1 LLHLVSVVARG
12 DGSIDEPPLTPPRDY
27 NAGCSSPR
35 LASREISG
43 PFSIKPSRMRSV
55 VRLTASATSALPR
68 WLLLAIC
75 ITYASFGLFGRD
87 PWKNEDAA
95 GFGVMW
101 TMANGDARDWLL
113 PNLLGKAP
121 TADGPLMYWLGAS
134 AIRLLSPWVDASN
147 ASRVVTGLLFCLACA
162 FVWYSAYLLG
172 RRDEAQP
179 FKYAFGGEPEPRD
192 YGRTLADGALLIL
205 LACFGL
211 AERGHE
217 TTPQLAQFAG
227 TAMLLYALVRSLDKP
242 IHGGLVWGLA
252 IGVVGLSSSPVLVFA
267 LLLCTLAMT
276 IIVKQVRAAPLLIY
290 GLPVAI
296 VLIAAWVLPT
306 LHYFPDDGEW
316 WLRQWWRNS
325 FSYFSGTPGS
335 IFGYAI
341 KNLPLFTW
349 PAWPLALWA
358 FVSWGGLRRS
368 PHVGVPLSII
378 GPLLVLVVLQAH
390 ETNRL
395 FMLLLPPLS
404 VLATFAL
411 PTLKRGAINAIDWFA
426 MLSFTIIGSLVWL
439 VWTAGMFGFPASMA
453 RNLARL
459 APGFHPEFKLISFAC
474 AVAVTV
480 CWFLLARWRLARHP
494 KVLWRSV
501 VLSSAGTTLMWVLL
515 MTLWLPVVNYSRTYR
530 DVAEQIAD
538 HLPPDYTCISP
549 VRLGDAQIATF
560 AYFGGM
566 HFAFDEDCDVI
577 LRQDPADYGEPSSMS
592 AFQWKLV
599 WEGRRVADRDERF
612 RLYVRIERPT
622 PPAKKPLRPK
632 SLRRTQ

>member
-1 LLHLVSVVARG
+1 
-12 DGSIDEPPLTPPRDY
+12 
-27 NAGCSSPR
+27 
-35 LASREISG
+35 
-43 PFSIKPSRMRSV
+43 MRSV

-75 ITYASFGLFGRD
+75 IVYASFGLFGRD

-101 TMANGDARDWLL
+101 TMANGSVKDWLL
-113 PNLLGKAP
+113 PNLVGKAL
-121 TADGPLMYWLGAS
+121 TGDGPFIYWFGAGF
-134 AIRLLSPWVDASN
+134 IRLLSPWVDASN
-147 ASRVVTGLLFCLACA
+147 ASRIVTGLFFCLACA
-162 FVWYSAYLLG
+162 FVWYTAYLLG

-227 TAMLLYALVRSLDKP
+227 TAMLLYGLVRSCDKP
-242 IHGGLVWGLA
+242 IQGALIWGAA
-252 IGVVGLSSSPVLVFA
+252 IGLVGLSSSPVLVLA
-267 LLLCTLAMT
+267 LLLSTLAMT
-276 IIVKQVRAAPLLIY
+276 VIVREVRPFHLIVL
-290 GLPVAI
+290 GLPVAV
-296 VLIAAWVLPT
+296 VLIGAWVLT
-306 LHYFPDDGEW
+306 VLHLYPDDGEW
-316 WLRQWWRNS
+316 WLRQWWRGS
-325 FSYFSGTPGS
+325 FDAFSGSPVQALS
-335 IFGYAI
+335 YAI

-349 PAWPLALWA
+349 PAWPLAIWT

-368 PHVGVPLSII
+368 PHVGVPLSVI
-378 GPLLVLVVLQAH
+378 GPLLALVILQSH
-390 ETNRL
+390 QSNRL

-426 MLSFTIIGSLVWL
+426 MLSFTLLATFVWL
-439 VWTAGMFGFPASMA
+439 VWTASLYGFPAPLA

-459 APGFHPEFKLISFAC
+459 APGFQPEFKILSFVC

-480 CWFLLARWRLARHP
+480 CWFWLARWRLTRHP

-530 DVAEQIAD
+530 DVAVQIAD
-538 HLPPDYTCISP
+538 HLPTDYTCISP

-577 LRQDPADYGEPSSMS
+577 LRQDTQDYGEPSSIS
-592 AFQWKLV
+592 PFEWKLV

-612 RLYVRIERPT
+612 RLYVRIVRPV
-622 PPAKKPLRPK
+622 PPVKRPAPRT
-632 SLRRTQ
+632 LRRRTD

>member
-1 LLHLVSVVARG
+1 
-12 DGSIDEPPLTPPRDY
+12 
-27 NAGCSSPR
+27 
-35 LASREISG
+35 
-43 PFSIKPSRMRSV
+43 
-55 VRLTASATSALPR
+55 
-68 WLLLAIC
+68 
-75 ITYASFGLFGRD
+75 
-87 PWKNEDAA
+87 
-95 GFGVMW
+95 
-101 TMANGDARDWLL
+101 
-113 PNLLGKAP
+113 
-121 TADGPLMYWLGAS
+121 
-134 AIRLLSPWVDASN
+134 
-147 ASRVVTGLLFCLACA
+147 VVTGLLFCIACA
-162 FVWYSAYLLG
+162 FVWYTAYLLG

-227 TAMLLYALVRSLDKP
+227 TAMLLYGLVRSCDKP
-242 IHGGLVWGLA
+242 IQGAVIWGAA
-252 IGVVGLSSSPVLVFA
+252 IGFVGLSSSPVLVLA
-267 LLLCTLAMT
+267 LLICTLAMT
-276 IIVKQVRAAPLLIY
+276 VIVREVRPFYLVVLGVPIAVILI
-290 GLPVAI
+290 G
-296 VLIAAWVLPT
+296 AWVWPV
-306 LHYFPDDGEW
+306 LHFYPDDGEW

-325 FSYFSGTPGS
+325 FDSFSGSPIQALS
-335 IFGYAI
+335 YAL

-349 PAWPLALWA
+349 PAWPLAIWT
-358 FVSWGGLRRS
+358 FVSWSGLRRS
-368 PHVGVPLSII
+368 PHVAVPLSVI
-378 GPLLVLVVLQAH
+378 GPLLVLVILQSH
-390 ETNRL
+390 QSNRL

-426 MLSFTIIGSLVWL
+426 MLSFTLLATFVWL
-439 VWTAGMFGFPASMA
+439 VWTAGLYGFPAPLA
-453 RNLARL
+453 RNLSRL
-459 APGFHPEFKLISFAC
+459 APGFQPEFKILSFVC
-474 AVAVTV
+474 AVAVTI
-480 CWFLLARWRLARHP
+480 CWFSLARWRLARHP

-577 LRQDPADYGEPSSMS
+577 LRQDTQDYGEPSSIS
-592 AFQWKLV
+592 TFEWKLV

-612 RLYVRIERPT
+612 RLYVRIERPVA
-622 PPAKKPLRPK
+622 PVKRPRPK
-632 SLRRTQ
+632 SLHRGSD

>member
-1 LLHLVSVVARG
+1 
-12 DGSIDEPPLTPPRDY
+12 
-27 NAGCSSPR
+27 
-35 LASREISG
+35 
-43 PFSIKPSRMRSV
+43 MRNV

-68 WLLLAIC
+68 WMLLAIC
-75 ITYASFGLFGRD
+75 IIYASFGLFGRD

-101 TMANGDARDWLL
+101 TMANGSVKDWLL
-113 PNLLGKAP
+113 PNLVGKAL
-121 TADGPLMYWLGAS
+121 TADGPFVYWFGAGF
-134 AIRLLSPWVDASN
+134 IRLLSPWVDASN
-147 ASRVVTGLLFCLACA
+147 ASRVVTGLLFCIACA
-162 FVWYSAYLLG
+162 FVWYTAYLLG

-227 TAMLLYALVRSLDKP
+227 TAMLLYGLVRSCDKP
-242 IHGGLVWGLA
+242 VQGALVWGAA
-252 IGVVGLSSSPVLVFA
+252 IGFVGLSSSPVLVLA

-276 IIVKQVRAAPLLIY
+276 VIVREVRPYHLLAI
-290 GLPVAI
+290 GVPVAVI
-296 VLIAAWVLPT
+296 MISAWVWT
-306 LHYFPDDGEW
+306 VLHVYPDDGEW

-325 FSYFSGTPGS
+325 FDSFSGSPILALS
-335 IFGYAI
+335 YAV

-349 PAWPLALWA
+349 PAWPLAIWT
-358 FVSWGGLRRS
+358 FVSWSGLRRS
-368 PHVGVPLSII
+368 PHVAVPVSVI
-378 GPLLVLVVLQAH
+378 GPLLVLVILQSH
-390 ETNRL
+390 QSNRL

-426 MLSFTIIGSLVWL
+426 MLSFTLLATFVWL
-439 VWTAGMFGFPASMA
+439 VWSAGLFGFPAPLA
-453 RNLARL
+453 HNLARL
-459 APGFHPEFKLISFAC
+459 APGFHPEFKILSFVC

-480 CWFLLARWRLARHP
+480 CWFSLARWRLARHP

-577 LRQDPADYGEPSSMS
+577 LRQDTQDFGEPSSIS
-592 AFQWKLV
+592 AFEWKLV
-599 WEGRRVADRDERF
+599 WEGRRAADRDERF
-612 RLYVRIERPT
+612 RLYVRIERPV
-622 PPAKKPLRPK
+622 APLKRAQPK
-632 SLRRTQ
+632 SLRPARK

>member
-1 LLHLVSVVARG
+1 
-12 DGSIDEPPLTPPRDY
+12 
-27 NAGCSSPR
+27 
-35 LASREISG
+35 
-43 PFSIKPSRMRSV
+43 MRSV

-113 PNLLGKAP
+113 PNLVGKAP

-134 AIRLLSPWVDASN
+134 AIRILSPWVDASN

-227 TAMLLYALVRSLDKP
+227 TAMLIYGLVRSLDKP
-242 IHGGLVWGLA
+242 IHGGLVWGVA

-276 IIVKQVRAAPLLIY
+276 IVVKQVRAAPLLIF
-290 GLPVAI
+290 GLPVA
-296 VLIAAWVLPT
+296 VLLIAAWVLPT
-306 LHYFPDDGEW
+306 LHFFPDDGEW

-325 FSYFSGTPGS
+325 FSYFSATPGS
-335 IFGYAI
+335 IFGYAM

-349 PAWPLALWA
+349 PAWPLAVWA
-358 FVSWGGLRRS
+358 FVSWGGMRRS

-390 ETNRL
+390 ESNRL

-439 VWTAGMFGFPASMA
+439 VWTAGMFGFPAPMA

-459 APGFHPEFKLISFAC
+459 APGFHPEFKLISFVC

-480 CWFLLARWRLARHP
+480 CWFMLARWRLARHP

-560 AYFGGM
+560 AYFGDM
-566 HFAFDEDCDVI
+566 HFSFDEDCDVI
-577 LRQDPADYGEPSSMS
+577 LRQDTQDFGEPSSMS
-592 AFQWKLV
+592 NFVWKLV

-612 RLYVRIERPT
+612 RLYVRIDRPT
-622 PPAKKPLRPK
+622 PPVKRRPWRPK
-632 SLRRTQ
+632 KSG

>member
-1 LLHLVSVVARG
+1 
-12 DGSIDEPPLTPPRDY
+12 
-27 NAGCSSPR
+27 
-35 LASREISG
+35 
-43 PFSIKPSRMRSV
+43 M
-55 VRLTASATSALPR
+55 
-68 WLLLAIC
+68 LLAIC
-75 ITYASFGLFGRD
+75 IIYASFGLFGRD

-101 TMANGDARDWLL
+101 TMANGSVKDRLL
-113 PNLLGKAP
+113 PNLVGKAL
-121 TADGPLMYWLGAS
+121 TADGPFVYWFGAGF
-134 AIRLLSPWVDASN
+134 IRLLSPWVDASN
-147 ASRVVTGLLFCLACA
+147 ASRVVTALLFCIACA
-162 FVWYSAYLLG
+162 FVWYTAYLLG

-217 TTPQLAQFAG
+217 TTPELAQFAG
-227 TAMLLYALVRSLDKP
+227 TAMLLYGLVRSCDKP
-242 IHGGLVWGLA
+242 VQGALVWGAA
-252 IGVVGLSSSPVLVFA
+252 IGFVGLSSSPVLVLA

-276 IIVKQVRAAPLLIY
+276 VIVREVRPYHLLTI
-290 GLPVAI
+290 GVP
-296 VLIAAWVLPT
+296 IAVIMIGAWVWT
-306 LHYFPDDGEW
+306 LLHFYPDDGEW

-325 FSYFSGTPGS
+325 FDSFSGSPILALS
-335 IFGYAI
+335 YAF

-349 PAWPLALWA
+349 PAWPLAIWT
-358 FVSWGGLRRS
+358 FVSWSGLRRS
-368 PHVGVPLSII
+368 PHVAVPVSVI
-378 GPLLVLVVLQAH
+378 GPLLVLVILQSH
-390 ETNRL
+390 QSNRL

-426 MLSFTIIGSLVWL
+426 MLSFTLLATFVWL
-439 VWTAGMFGFPASMA
+439 VWSAGLFGFPAPLA

-459 APGFHPEFKLISFAC
+459 APGFHPEFKILSFVC

-480 CWFLLARWRLARHP
+480 CWFSLARWRLARHP

-577 LRQDPADYGEPSSMS
+577 LRQDTQDFGEPSSIS
-592 AFQWKLV
+592 AFEWKLV
-599 WEGRRVADRDERF
+599 WEGRRAADRDERF
-612 RLYVRIERPT
+612 RLYVRIERPV
-622 PPAKKPLRPK
+622 PPVKRAQPK
-632 SLRRTQ
+632 SLRPAGK

>member
-1 LLHLVSVVARG
+1 LLRG
-12 DGSIDEPPLTPPRDY
+12 VTASFDEPPFTPPRDY
-27 NAGCSSPR
+27 NAGCFGPVAHPAR
-35 LASREISG
+35 ISG
-43 PFSIKPSRMRSV
+43 PLSIKPSRMRSV

-87 PWKNEDAA
+87 PWKNEDAG

-113 PNLLGKAP
+113 PNLVGKAP

-227 TAMLLYALVRSLDKP
+227 TAMLLYGLVRSLDKP
-242 IHGGLVWGLA
+242 IHGGLVWGAAL
-252 IGVVGLSSSPVLVFA
+252 GVVGLSSSPVLVFA

-276 IIVKQVRAAPLLIY
+276 IVVKQIRSAPLLIF

-296 VLIAAWVLPT
+296 LLIGAWVLPT

-325 FSYFSGTPGS
+325 FSFFSGTPGS

-349 PAWPLALWA
+349 PAWPLAVWA

-439 VWTAGMFGFPASMA
+439 VWTAGMFGFPSAMA

-459 APGFHPEFKLISFAC
+459 APGFHPEFKLISFVC

-612 RLYVRIERPT
+612 RLYVRIERPV

-632 SLRRTQ
+632 SLRRAQ

>member
-1 LLHLVSVVARG
+1 MHDPSAAALLHRRSISSV
-12 DGSIDEPPLTPPRDY
+12 P
-27 NAGCSSPR
+27 SP
-35 LASREISG
+35 
-43 PFSIKPSRMRSV
+43 KRMRNV

-75 ITYASFGLFGRD
+75 IIYASFGLFGRD

-101 TMANGDARDWLL
+101 TMANGSVKDWLL
-113 PNLLGKAP
+113 PNLVGKAL
-121 TADGPLMYWLGAS
+121 TGDGPFMYWFGAGF
-134 AIRLLSPWVDASN
+134 IRLLSPWVDASN
-147 ASRVVTGLLFCLACA
+147 ASRVVTGLLFCIACA
-162 FVWYSAYLLG
+162 FVWYTAYLLG

-227 TAMLLYALVRSLDKP
+227 TAMLLYGLVRSCDKP
-242 IHGGLVWGLA
+242 IQGAVIWGAA
-252 IGVVGLSSSPVLVFA
+252 IGFVGLSSSPVLVLA
-267 LLLCTLAMT
+267 LLICTLAMT
-276 IIVKQVRAAPLLIY
+276 VIVREVRPFYLVVLGVPIAVILI
-290 GLPVAI
+290 G
-296 VLIAAWVLPT
+296 AWVWPV
-306 LHYFPDDGEW
+306 LHFYPDDGEW

-325 FSYFSGTPGS
+325 FDSFSGSPIQALS
-335 IFGYAI
+335 YAL

-349 PAWPLALWA
+349 PAWPLAIWT
-358 FVSWGGLRRS
+358 FVSWSGLRRS
-368 PHVGVPLSII
+368 PHVAVPLSVI
-378 GPLLVLVVLQAH
+378 GPLLVLVILQSH
-390 ETNRL
+390 QSNRL

-426 MLSFTIIGSLVWL
+426 MLSFTLLATFVWL
-439 VWTAGMFGFPASMA
+439 VWTAGLYGFPAPLA
-453 RNLARL
+453 RNLSRL
-459 APGFHPEFKLISFAC
+459 APGFQPEFKILSFVC
-474 AVAVTV
+474 AVAVTI
-480 CWFLLARWRLARHP
+480 CWFSLARWRLARHP

-577 LRQDPADYGEPSSMS
+577 LRQDTQDYGEPSSIS
-592 AFQWKLV
+592 TFEWKLV

-612 RLYVRIERPT
+612 RLYVRIERPVA
-622 PPAKKPLRPK
+622 PVKRPRPK
-632 SLRRTQ
+632 SLHRGSD

>member
-1 LLHLVSVVARG
+1 
-12 DGSIDEPPLTPPRDY
+12 
-27 NAGCSSPR
+27 
-35 LASREISG
+35 
-43 PFSIKPSRMRSV
+43 
-55 VRLTASATSALPR
+55 
-68 WLLLAIC
+68 
-75 ITYASFGLFGRD
+75 
-87 PWKNEDAA
+87 
-95 GFGVMW
+95 
-101 TMANGDARDWLL
+101 
-113 PNLLGKAP
+113 
-121 TADGPLMYWLGAS
+121 
-134 AIRLLSPWVDASN
+134 
-147 ASRVVTGLLFCLACA
+147 LFCIACA
-162 FVWYSAYLLG
+162 FVWYTAYLLG

-217 TTPQLAQFAG
+217 TTPELAQFAG
-227 TAMLLYALVRSLDKP
+227 TAMLLYGLVRSCDKP
-242 IHGGLVWGLA
+242 VQGALVWGAA
-252 IGVVGLSSSPVLVFA
+252 IGFVGLSSSPVLVLA

-276 IIVKQVRAAPLLIY
+276 VIVREVRPYHLLTI
-290 GLPVAI
+290 GVP
-296 VLIAAWVLPT
+296 IAVIMIGAWVWT
-306 LHYFPDDGEW
+306 LLHFYPEDGEW

-325 FSYFSGTPGS
+325 FDSFSGSPILALS
-335 IFGYAI
+335 YAF

-349 PAWPLALWA
+349 PAWPLAIWT
-358 FVSWGGLRRS
+358 FVSWSGLRRS
-368 PHVGVPLSII
+368 PHVAVPVSVI
-378 GPLLVLVVLQAH
+378 GPLLVLVILQSH
-390 ETNRL
+390 QSNRL

-426 MLSFTIIGSLVWL
+426 MLSFTLLATFVWL
-439 VWTAGMFGFPASMA
+439 VWSAGLFGFPAPLA

-459 APGFHPEFKLISFAC
+459 APGFHPEFKILSFVC

-480 CWFLLARWRLARHP
+480 CWFSLARWRLARHP

-577 LRQDPADYGEPSSMS
+577 LRQDTQDFGEPSSIS
-592 AFQWKLV
+592 AFEWKLV
-599 WEGRRVADRDERF
+599 WEGRRAADRDERF
-612 RLYVRIERPT
+612 RLYVRIERPV
-622 PPAKKPLRPK
+622 PPLKRAQPK
-632 SLRRTQ
+632 SLRPAGK

>member
-1 LLHLVSVVARG
+1 
-12 DGSIDEPPLTPPRDY
+12 
-27 NAGCSSPR
+27 
-35 LASREISG
+35 
-43 PFSIKPSRMRSV
+43 MRSV

-75 ITYASFGLFGRD
+75 IVYASFGLFGRD

-101 TMANGDARDWLL
+101 TMANGSVKDWLL
-113 PNLLGKAP
+113 PNLVGKAL
-121 TADGPLMYWLGAS
+121 TGDGPFVYWFGAGF
-134 AIRLLSPWVDASN
+134 IRLLSPWVDPSN
-147 ASRVVTGLLFCLACA
+147 ASRVVTGLFFCLACA
-162 FVWYSAYLLG
+162 FVWYTAYLLG

-227 TAMLLYALVRSLDKP
+227 TAMLLYGLVRSCDKP
-242 IHGGLVWGLA
+242 IQGALIWGAA
-252 IGVVGLSSSPVLVFA
+252 IGFVGLSSSPVLVLA
-267 LLLCTLAMT
+267 LLLSTLAMT
-276 IIVKQVRAAPLLIY
+276 VIVREVRPFHLIVL

-296 VLIAAWVLPT
+296 VLIGAWVLT
-306 LHYFPDDGEW
+306 VLHLYPDDGEW
-316 WLRQWWRNS
+316 WLRQWWRGS
-325 FSYFSGTPGS
+325 FDAFSGSPIQALS
-335 IFGYAI
+335 YAI

-349 PAWPLALWA
+349 PAWPLAIWT

-368 PHVGVPLSII
+368 PHVGVPMSVI
-378 GPLLVLVVLQAH
+378 GPLLVLVILQSH
-390 ETNRL
+390 QSNRL

-426 MLSFTIIGSLVWL
+426 MLSFTLLATFVWL
-439 VWTAGMFGFPASMA
+439 VWTAGLYGFPAPLA

-459 APGFHPEFKLISFAC
+459 APGFQPEFKILSFVC
-474 AVAVTV
+474 AVAVTL
-480 CWFLLARWRLARHP
+480 CWFSLARWRLTRHP

-530 DVAEQIAD
+530 DVAVQIAD
-538 HLPPDYTCISP
+538 HLPTDYTCISP

-566 HFAFDEDCDVI
+566 HFAFDADCDVI
-577 LRQDPADYGEPSSMS
+577 LRQDTQDYGEPSSIS
-592 AFQWKLV
+592 PFEWKLV

-612 RLYVRIERPT
+612 RLYVRIVRPVA
-622 PPAKKPLRPK
+622 PVKRPVPGT
-632 SLRRTQ
+632 LRRRAN

>member
-1 LLHLVSVVARG
+1 M
-12 DGSIDEPPLTPPRDY
+12 PPRDY
-27 NAGCSSPR
+27 NAGCSSPAAPAAE
-35 LASREISG
+35 ASAATG
-43 PFSIKPSRMRSV
+43 TVFHTAYRMRSV

-75 ITYASFGLFGRD
+75 IVYASFGLFGRD

-113 PNLLGKAP
+113 PNLVGKAP

-217 TTPQLAQFAG
+217 TTAQLAQFAG
-227 TAMLLYALVRSLDKP
+227 TAMLLYGLVRSLDKP
-242 IHGGLVWGLA
+242 VQGGLVWGAAL
-252 IGVVGLSSSPVLVFA
+252 GVVALSSSPVLVFA

-276 IIVKQVRAAPLLIY
+276 IIVKQVRARPLIVY
-290 GLPVAI
+290 GLPVA
-296 VLIAAWVLPT
+296 VLLIAAWVLPA
-306 LHYFPDDGEW
+306 LHFYPDDGEW

-325 FSYFSGTPGS
+325 FSFFSGTPGS

-358 FVSWGGLRRS
+358 FVSWGGMRRS

-426 MLSFTIIGSLVWL
+426 MLSFTVIGTLVWL
-439 VWTAGMFGFPASMA
+439 VWTAGIFGFPASMA

-459 APGFHPEFKLISFAC
+459 VPGFHPEFKLLSFVC

-577 LRQDPADYGEPSSMS
+577 LRQDRADYGEPSSLS
-592 AFQWKLV
+592 AFEWKLV

-622 PPAKKPLRPK
+622 PPPPKPLRPR
-632 SLRRTQ
+632 SLRRKQ

>member
-1 LLHLVSVVARG
+1 
-12 DGSIDEPPLTPPRDY
+12 
-27 NAGCSSPR
+27 
-35 LASREISG
+35 
-43 PFSIKPSRMRSV
+43 MRSV

-113 PNLLGKAP
+113 PNLVGKAP

-134 AIRLLSPWVDASN
+134 AIRILSPWVDASN

-162 FVWYSAYLLG
+162 FVWYSTYLLG

-227 TAMLLYALVRSLDKP
+227 TAMLIYGLVRSLDKP
-242 IHGGLVWGLA
+242 IHGGLVWGAA

-290 GLPVAI
+290 GLPVA
-296 VLIAAWVLPT
+296 VLLIAAWVLPT
-306 LHYFPDDGEW
+306 LHYFPDDGQW

-325 FSYFSGTPGS
+325 FSFFSGTPGS
-335 IFGYAI
+335 IFGYAV

-349 PAWPLALWA
+349 PAWPLAVWA
-358 FVSWGGLRRS
+358 FVSWGGMRRS

-439 VWTAGMFGFPASMA
+439 VWTAGMIGFPAPMA

-459 APGFHPEFKLISFAC
+459 APGFHPEFKLISFVC

-480 CWFLLARWRLARHP
+480 CWFMLARWRLARHP

-530 DVAEQIAD
+530 DVAEQIAE

-577 LRQDPADYGEPSSMS
+577 LRQDHADYGEPSSMS
-592 AFQWKLV
+592 EFQWKLV

-622 PPAKKPLRPK
+622 PPAKKPLRSK

>member
-1 LLHLVSVVARG
+1 
-12 DGSIDEPPLTPPRDY
+12 
-27 NAGCSSPR
+27 
-35 LASREISG
+35 
-43 PFSIKPSRMRSV
+43 MRNV

-75 ITYASFGLFGRD
+75 IVYAAFGLFGRD
-87 PWKNEDAA
+87 PWKNEDAS

-101 TMANGDARDWLL
+101 TMANGGPKDWLL
-113 PNLLGKAP
+113 PNLVGKAL
-121 TADGPLMYWLGAS
+121 TGDGPLVYWFGAGF
-134 AIRLLSPWVDASN
+134 IRLLSPWVDASN

-162 FVWYSAYLLG
+162 FVWYTAYLLG
-172 RRDEAQP
+172 RREEAQP

-217 TTPQLAQFAG
+217 TTPQLGQFAG
-227 TAMLLYALVRSLDKP
+227 TALLMYGLVRSCDKP
-242 IHGGLVWGLA
+242 VQGALIWGAA
-252 IGVVGLSSSPVLVFA
+252 IGFVGLSSSPVLVLA
-267 LLLCTLAMT
+267 LLLSTLAMT
-276 IIVKQVRAAPLLIY
+276 VIVREVRPFHLLVL
-290 GLPVAI
+290 GLPVA
-296 VLIAAWVLPT
+296 VLMIGAWVWAV
-306 LHYFPDDGEW
+306 LHFYPDDGEW
-316 WLRQWWRNS
+316 WLRQWWRGS
-325 FSYFSGTPGS
+325 FDAFSGSPVEELT
-335 IFGYAI
+335 YAL

-349 PAWPLALWA
+349 PAWPLAIWT
-358 FVSWGGLRRS
+358 FVSWQGLRRS
-368 PHVGVPLSII
+368 PHVGVPMSVI
-378 GPLLVLVVLQAH
+378 GPLLVLVVLQSH
-390 ETNRL
+390 QSNRL
-395 FMLLLPPLS
+395 FMVLLPPLS

-426 MLSFTIIGSLVWL
+426 MLSFTLLATFVWL
-439 VWTAGMFGFPASMA
+439 VWSAGLYGFPAPLA

-459 APGFHPEFKLISFAC
+459 APGFHPEFKIVSFAC

-480 CWFLLARWRLARHP
+480 CWFSLARWRLARHP

-538 HLPPDYTCISP
+538 HLPADYTCISP

-577 LRQDPADYGEPSSMS
+577 LRQDTQDFGEPSSIS
-592 AFQWKLV
+592 TFEWKLV

-612 RLYVRIERPT
+612 RLYVRIERPV
-622 PPAKKPLRPK
+622 PPVKRPRPK
-632 SLRRTQ
+632 TLHRGNT